1 MTATTPQQELER
13 LLLERSVRHGEFTL
27 ASGATSSWYIDAR
40 PTTMSARGL
49 QLIGQLGL
57 AKIRGEG
64 WAPDAVGGLTMGAD
78 PVAYAIARAS
88 LEAGPVVDAFSV
100 RKEAKG
106 HGTARRV
113 EGNFQ
118 DGASVVVVE
127 DVLTSG
133 GSARKAVEAVREAG
147 GRVLGVLAVVDRE
160 AGGAAAL
167 NDIGVRAVALV
178 TARGLG
184 LG

>member
-1 MTATTPQQELER
+1 LNSPSDQRELE
-13 LLLERSVRHGEFTL
+13 LLLLDRSVRHGQFTL

-40 PTTMSARGL
+40 PTTMSARGI
-49 QLIGQLGL
+49 QLIGRLGL
-57 AKIRGEG
+57 HKIRSMG
-64 WAPDAVGGLTMGAD
+64 WTPESVGGLTMGAD

-88 LEAGPVVDAFSV
+88 LDDGPMVDAFSV

-113 EGNFQ
+113 EGNFR
-118 DGASVVVVE
+118 DGAAVVVVE

-133 GSARKAVEAVREAG
+133 GSAKQAVEAIRQAG
-147 GRVLGVLAVVDRE
+147 GTVLGVLAVVDRE

-167 NDIGVRAVALV
+167 QEMGVKAVALV
-178 TARGLG
+178 TAGGLG